1 MADFDP
7 HQTPT
12 GTYRPGA
19 IRDANLQAILEAA
32 EAEFVRHGYRG
43 ASIQAIAD
51 RAGLPKANVQ
61 YYFQRKSYLYLSVL
75 NRIVELWNRQFD
87 QIRADD
93 DPAEALDGFIRT
105 KVRLAFEQPQAS
117 KLFAQE
123 IIAGAPHL
131 AQFIASDMRSWLE
144 ARERVIRSWI
154 EEGRMA
160 PVEPRLLIFLIWS
173 STQHYADFDAQVLPL
188 LDRWA
193 YDGELQNRVA
203 DFLSAQILRGCG
215 LEPPARGG
223 HGAGSSHGTAAP

>member
-1 MADFDP
+1 MAEFDP

-12 GTYRPGA
+12 GTYRPGP
-19 IRDANLQAILEAA
+19 IRDANLQAILQAA
-32 EAEFVRHGYRG
+32 ETEFVRHGYRG

-61 YYFQRKSYLYLSVL
+61 YYFQRKAYLYLSVL

-87 QIRADD
+87 QIRVDD
-93 DPAEALDGFIRT
+93 DPALALDRFIRT

-131 AQFIASDMRSWLE
+131 SHFIASDMRHWLE
-144 ARERVIRSWI
+144 ARERVIQSWI
-154 EEGRMA
+154 DQGRMA
-160 PVEPRLLIFLIWS
+160 PLEPRLLIFLIWS

-188 LDRWA
+188 LDRPG
-193 YDGELQNRVA
+193 YDEATRARIA

-215 LEPPARGG
+215 LTPPADGPRAVDTGG
-223 HGAGSSHGTAAP
+223 EAGPA

>member
-43 ASIQAIAD
+43 ASFQGIAD

-154 EEGRMA
+154 EEDRMA

-188 LDRWA
+188 LDRRA
-193 YDGELQNRVA
+193 YDGELQRRVA

-215 LEPPARGG
+215 LEPPARGRL
-223 HGAGSSHGTAAP
+223 GAGSSDGNAAP